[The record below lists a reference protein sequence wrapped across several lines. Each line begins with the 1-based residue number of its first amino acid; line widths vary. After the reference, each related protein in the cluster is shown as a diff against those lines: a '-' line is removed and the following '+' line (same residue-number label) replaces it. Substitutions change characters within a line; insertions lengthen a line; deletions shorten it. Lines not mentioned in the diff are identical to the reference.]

1 MGFLFF
7 KTAKEKERIARREKR
22 HALRRAEGAV
32 DEVDE
37 RVRRLEAEAKA
48 EWQKAREATKDGNAA
63 AAQRAMTSYRSAQ
76 VMMTK
81 LEQKKWVFK
90 QVLMKLETAGTDS
103 EFAKALGMVNK
114 VTDINVDMVED
125 VFDEA
130 GDLLAESI
138 DTDKFWS
145 QMYGKEVE
153 GSKEAL
159 KDHIPSM
166 EDLTAQ
172 MEQEVAAEVGGIAT
186 PQAAKGALDER
197 ISAGQ
202 QRVKDI
208 LSGK

>member
-7 KTAKEKERIARREKR
+7 KTGKEKERAERREKR
-22 HALRRAEGAV
+22 HALRRAEGAI
-32 DEVDE
+32 DEVVE
-37 RVRRLEAEAKA
+37 RIKRREKDAET
-48 EWQKAREATKDGNAA
+48 EWERAREAAKEGKQA
-63 AAQRAMTSYRSAQ
+63 AAQRALTSYRSAQ
-76 VMMTK
+76 VLITK

-103 EFAKALGMVNK
+103 EFAKALAAVNK
-114 VTDINVDMVED
+114 VTNINVEMVED

-130 GDLLAESI
+130 GDLLAEAG

-166 EDLTAQ
+166 EDLEKTLQ
-172 MEQEVAAEVGGIAT
+172 EEVAGKITGAVE
-186 PQAAKGALDER
+186 PAALEKEL
-197 ISAGQ
+197 
-202 QRVKDI
+202 
-208 LSGK
+208 

>member
-7 KTAKEKERIARREKR
+7 KSKKEKEREARREKR
-22 HALRRAEGAV
+22 HALRRAEGTIE
-32 DEVDE
+32 EVTARIARMEKD
-37 RVRRLEAEAKA
+37 ADA
-48 EWQKAREATKDGNAA
+48 EWARAREAAKEGKQA
-63 AAQRAMTSYRSAQ
+63 AAQRALTAYRAAQ
-76 VMMTK
+76 VLITK

-103 EFAKALGMVNK
+103 EFAKALAAVNK
-114 VTDINVDMVED
+114 VTNINVEMVED

-130 GDLLAESI
+130 GDLLAEAG

-166 EDLTAQ
+166 EDLEKTLQ
-172 MEQEVAAEVGGIAT
+172 EEVAGKITGAVD
-186 PQAAKGALDER
+186 PAALEKEL
-197 ISAGQ
+197 
-202 QRVKDI
+202 
-208 LSGK
+208 

>member
-7 KTAKEKERIARREKR
+7 KTGKEKERAERRERR
-22 HALRRAEGAV
+22 HALRRAEGAI
-32 DEVDE
+32 DEVVE
-37 RVRRLEAEAKA
+37 RIKRMEKDAET
-48 EWQKAREATKDGNAA
+48 EWERAREAAKEGKQA
-63 AAQRAMTSYRSAQ
+63 AAQRALTSYRSAQ
-76 VMMTK
+76 VLITK

-103 EFAKALGMVNK
+103 EFAKALAAVNK
-114 VTDINVDMVED
+114 VTNINVEMVED

-130 GDLLAESI
+130 GDLLAEAG

-166 EDLTAQ
+166 EDLEKTLQ
-172 MEQEVAAEVGGIAT
+172 EEVAGKITGAVD
-186 PQAAKGALDER
+186 PAALEKEL
-197 ISAGQ
+197 
-202 QRVKDI
+202 
-208 LSGK
+208 

>member
-7 KTAKEKERIARREKR
+7 KTGKEKERAERREKR
-22 HALRRAEGAV
+22 HALRRAEGAI
-32 DEVDE
+32 DEVVE
-37 RVRRLEAEAKA
+37 RIKRMGKDAEAEW
-48 EWQKAREATKDGNAA
+48 ERAREAAKEGKQVV
-63 AAQRAMTSYRSAQ
+63 AQRALTSYRSAQ
-76 VMMTK
+76 VLITK

-103 EFAKALGMVNK
+103 EFAKALAAVNK
-114 VTDINVDMVED
+114 VTNINVEMFED

-130 GDLLAESI
+130 GDLLAEAV

-166 EDLTAQ
+166 EDLEKTLQ
-172 MEQEVAAEVGGIAT
+172 EEVAGKITGAVD
-186 PQAAKGALDER
+186 PAALEKEL
-197 ISAGQ
+197 
-202 QRVKDI
+202 
-208 LSGK
+208 

>member
-7 KTAKEKERIARREKR
+7 KTGKEKERAERREKR
-22 HALRRAEGAV
+22 HALRRAEGAI
-32 DEVDE
+32 DEVVE
-37 RVRRLEAEAKA
+37 RIKRMEKDAEAEW
-48 EWQKAREATKDGNAA
+48 ERAREAAKEGKQA
-63 AAQRAMTSYRSAQ
+63 AAQRALTSYRSAQ
-76 VMMTK
+76 VLITK

-103 EFAKALGMVNK
+103 EFAKALAAVNK
-114 VTDINVDMVED
+114 VTNINVEMVED

-130 GDLLAESI
+130 GDLLADAG

-166 EDLTAQ
+166 EDLEKTLQ
-172 MEQEVAAEVGGIAT
+172 EEVAGKITGAVD
-186 PQAAKGALDER
+186 PAALEKEL
-197 ISAGQ
+197 
-202 QRVKDI
+202 
-208 LSGK
+208 

>member
-7 KTAKEKERIARREKR
+7 KTGKEKERAERREKR

-32 DEVDE
+32 DEVVE
-37 RVRRLEAEAKA
+37 RIKRMEKDAEAEW
-48 EWQKAREATKDGNAA
+48 ERAREAAKEGKQA
-63 AAQRAMTSYRSAQ
+63 AAQRALTSYRSAQ
-76 VMMTK
+76 VLITK

-103 EFAKALGMVNK
+103 EFAKALAAVNK
-114 VTDINVDMVED
+114 VTNINVDMVED

-130 GDLLAESI
+130 GDLLAEAG

-153 GSKEAL
+153 GSQEAL

-166 EDLTAQ
+166 EDLEKTLQ
-172 MEQEVAAEVGGIAT
+172 EEVAGKITGAVDPAELE
-186 PQAAKGALDER
+186 KEL
-197 ISAGQ
+197 
-202 QRVKDI
+202 
-208 LSGK
+208 

>member
-7 KTAKEKERIARREKR
+7 KTGKEKERAERREKR
-22 HALRRAEGAV
+22 HALRRAEGAI
-32 DEVDE
+32 DEVVE
-37 RVRRLEAEAKA
+37 RIKRMEKDAEAEW
-48 EWQKAREATKDGNAA
+48 ERAREAAKEGKQA
-63 AAQRAMTSYRSAQ
+63 AAQRALTSYRSAQ
-76 VMMTK
+76 VLITK

-103 EFAKALGMVNK
+103 EFAKALAAVNK
-114 VTDINVDMVED
+114 VTNINIEMVED

-130 GDLLAESI
+130 GDLLAEAG

-166 EDLTAQ
+166 EDLEKTLQ
-172 MEQEVAAEVGGIAT
+172 EEVAGKITSAIT
-186 PQAAKGALDER
+186 PESLEKEL
-197 ISAGQ
+197 
-202 QRVKDI
+202 
-208 LSGK
+208 

>member
-7 KTAKEKERIARREKR
+7 KTGKEKERAERREKR
-22 HALRRAEGAV
+22 HALRRAEGAI
-32 DEVDE
+32 DEVVE
-37 RVRRLEAEAKA
+37 RIKRMEKDAET
-48 EWQKAREATKDGNAA
+48 EWERAREAAKEGKQA
-63 AAQRAMTSYRSAQ
+63 AAQRALTSYRSAQ
-76 VMMTK
+76 VLITK

-103 EFAKALGMVNK
+103 EFAKALAAVNK
-114 VTDINVDMVED
+114 VTNINVEMVED

-130 GDLLAESI
+130 GDLLAEAG

-166 EDLTAQ
+166 EDLEKTLQ
-172 MEQEVAAEVGGIAT
+172 EEVAGKITGAVD
-186 PQAAKGALDER
+186 PAALEKEL
-197 ISAGQ
+197 
-202 QRVKDI
+202 
-208 LSGK
+208 